1 MTFNDTGLKLE
12 LLEAIQ
18 ELGYVN
24 PTPIQ
29 QETIPFL
36 LENKQDLIALAQTG
50 TGKTAAFS
58 LPVLEQIDIEDK
70 TVQALIL
77 CPTRE
82 LCLQIA
88 KDIESYTTKLRS
100 LKTLAVYGGTPAYQQ
115 KKQLKRG
122 AHIVVGTPGR
132 TLDLIRQRALDVR
145 KIKWL
150 TLDEA
155 DEMLNMG
162 FKDDLESILAN
173 TPNDKQTLLFSATM
187 PKEMK
192 GIVNEFMT
200 NPHRIQVARQNI
212 GSSNVEHH
220 FYVAKAKDRFAALR
234 RLVDAHPDMY
244 SIIFCRTRRETQQ
257 IADDLM
263 AFGYNA
269 DTIHGDLSQA
279 QRDSV
284 MKNFKNKSLQMLVAT
299 DVAARGIDVDELTHV
314 INYQLPDDPEVYVHR
329 SGRTGRAGNKGIS
342 ICLINTREG
351 KRLNTI
357 EKMIGKEFVKQSLP
371 SGKDICNVQV
381 KHFLNQISTHEAK
394 GNLLED
400 YWAIIEEE
408 IGHLNSDD
416 IINRLLSIEINK
428 FLKLYKNAPN
438 LDASARSSKRSDRD
452 DDKRGGR
459 RTGKNWIGY
468 QINIGSKERMQPK
481 RLIALVNEQTD
492 SNDIPIGEI
501 IVKNKTTYFEIPK
514 EDAQR
519 LEDAFDGLEYNTD
532 GPFLEKAIRKPEPT
546 QRSRRGGSRQGNS
559 RDEGNRRRSSRGG
572 GRSKNSGSSSR
583 NKRRNNGKRR

>member
-1 MTFNDTGLKLE
+1 MTFNETGLKPE

-29 QETIPFL
+29 EQTIPFL
-36 LENKQDLIALAQTG
+36 LENQQDLIALAQTG

-162 FKDDLESILAN
+162 FKDDLESILSN
-173 TPNDKQTLLFSATM
+173 TPDDKQTLLFSATM
-187 PKEMK
+187 PREMK

-200 NPHRIQVARQNI
+200 NPHRIQVAKQNI

-244 SIIFCRTRRETQQ
+244 AIIFCRTRRETQQ

-279 QRDSV
+279 QRDNV
-284 MKNFKNKSLQMLVAT
+284 MKNFKNKTLQMLVAT

-351 KRLNTI
+351 KRLSTI

-371 SGKDICNVQV
+371 SGKDICTVQV
-381 KHFLNQISTHEAK
+381 KHFLKQINTHEAK
-394 GNLLED
+394 GNLLEE
-400 YWAIIEEE
+400 YWSIIEEE
-408 IGHLNSDD
+408 IGNLNSDE
-416 IINRLLSIEINK
+416 IINRLLSIEISK
-428 FLKLYKNAPN
+428 FLKIYQNAPN
-438 LDASARSSKRSDRD
+438 LDASARSTKRSDRD
-452 DDKRGGR
+452 SDKRGGR
-459 RTGKNWIGY
+459 RSAKNWVGY
-468 QINIGSKERMQPK
+468 QVNIGSKERMQPK

-501 IVKNKTTYFEIPK
+501 IVKNKSTYFEVAQ

-519 LEDAFDGLEYNTD
+519 LEEAFEGLEYNSD
-532 GPFLEKAIRKPEPT
+532 GPFLEKADRKPEPT
-546 QRSRRGGSRQGNS
+546 QRSKRGGARRQSNS
-559 RDEGNRRRSSRGG
+559 RDEGNRRSSRGG
-572 GRSKNSGSSSR
+572 NRSRGGSSSR
-583 NKRRNNGKRR
+583 GKRRNSGKRR